1 MPLLAHHGDA
11 GLTTT
16 AAPNERGLNLNS
28 LAPILRSSPEYGAL
42 VEALGGGAKDGPR
55 SARGRA
61 QTSAE
66 SVPFFISALAAD
78 LGAPAL
84 IVVPKPEEARRL
96 YEALRAWTADPSRV
110 HHFPETETLPFE
122 RLATDARA
130 AQTRVRVLK
139 ALSQADESAP
149 PVVVASALSIAQRT
163 LDRDSF
169 EFARQSVRVG
179 DVLDVEDTLE
189 GCRRMGY
196 AFGSAVY
203 APGSVSRRGGIIDI
217 FPVGAEY
224 PARIEL
230 WGNEVD
236 SMRTFDP
243 STQRSVEMIDS
254 IEIIPANET
263 LPAMTDRDDLDSQLA
278 RIDVSNCEPEHRER
292 VSEEIALLLD
302 GHDVEDLNMYAG
314 FFNRGTLADYAPP
327 NALAVAL
334 RPDEGEEA
342 ARENEERV
350 RALREAKER
359 RGELPRGFPSFHAGW
374 DEIAARL
381 TAFGRRLDILRWGA
395 TDLIRDDVRRMPFEA
410 APAFGGALDDFAAAA
425 RRAADDGGAVVAITS
440 HSGRLDEILAE
451 AGTRCET
458 AVALNGCP
466 RSGSLTLLQAAG
478 PSFGDGFTLTAPDGR
493 LTVLGDAEIF
503 GAAKRR
509 RTPPRARAN
518 WDAFLSEIS
527 PGDYVVHVE
536 HGVGRFVG
544 VGRPSDLGAE
554 GGDSSVEYLI
564 IEYANRDRLY
574 IPLEHLDRVT
584 PYIAP
589 GDVAPSLTRLGT
601 QEWNRAKARAE
612 RSTRRMA
619 AELISL
625 YAARELQAG
634 HAFGEDTA
642 WQRELEASFPFEE
655 TPDQLTTLAEV
666 KDDME
671 SSRPMDRLVCGDVGY
686 GKTEIALRAAFKAV
700 MDGKQV
706 AVLVPTT
713 VLAQQ
718 HYSTFSERLR
728 AYPARVEMLSRFRTN
743 AEQREVVEGLAKG
756 EVDICIG
763 THRLIQKDV
772 RFKDLGLAIVD
783 EEQRFGVAHKE
794 RLKRM
799 RQEVDTLTLTATPIP
814 RTLHMSLAGARD
826 MSAIE
831 TPPEER
837 LPIKTYV
844 SEFSDELIRE
854 AILREL
860 DRQGQIY
867 FLHNRV
873 YNIGYIANYIR
884 RIAPEATVGIA
895 HGQMGEGELE
905 RAMSAFGAGE
915 FDVLVCTTIIE
926 SGLDIPNVNTLIVN
940 RADSFGLAQLY
951 QLRGRVGRG
960 SRRAYAY
967 LLIPPARALGET
979 AERRLDAM
987 LAASELGAGFRIAM
1001 KDLEI
1006 RGAGNILGAEQS
1018 GHVNAIGFE
1027 LYTRLLSHAVE
1038 DLRARREAGEFAG
1051 MDADEATSA
1060 ALREAGESAADAL
1073 APPPS
1078 AGIDLGVPAGL
1089 PTSYVPDLRARM
1101 GIYQRLIK
1109 MEDAAAVD
1117 AVEDE
1122 LRDRFGPL
1130 PWQARGL
1137 LYTAKLRIAARK
1149 AGVTA
1154 ITREGDK
1161 IILRMATEVGGA
1173 RRALGRRLPK
1183 AAEVGNTQIR
1193 LDLSKTPS
1201 GWEEPLAET
1210 VERLADFRNET
1221 LRRATEA
1228 AAG

>member
-1 MPLLAHHGDA
+1 M
-11 GLTTT
+11 T
-16 AAPNERGLNLNS
+16 AAAPHETGLNLAN
-28 LAPILRSSPEYGAL
+28 LAPMLRASPQYAAL
-42 VEALGGGAKDGPR
+42 ADALGGDDWRPS
-55 SARGRA
+55 SAQRLARARA
-61 QTSAE
+61 QTAAE
-66 SVPFFISALAAD
+66 SVPFLISALADD

-84 IVVPKPEEARRL
+84 IIAPKPEEARRL
-96 YEALRAWTADPSRV
+96 HESLCAWASDPSRV

-130 AQTRVRVLK
+130 AQTRVGVLR
-139 ALSQADESAP
+139 ALSQTDGADGEP
-149 PVVVASALSIAQRT
+149 PPIVVASALSIAQRT

-169 EFARQSVRVG
+169 DFARQTVRVG
-179 DVLDVEDTLE
+179 DVLDIDDALD
-189 GCRRMGY
+189 GWRRMGY

-203 APGSVSRRGGIIDI
+203 APGTVSRRGGIIDI
-217 FPVGAEY
+217 FPVGADY

-230 WGNEVD
+230 WGNDVD
-236 SMRTFDP
+236 SLRTFDP
-243 STQRSVEMIDS
+243 ATQRSVEMIDS

-263 LPAMTDRDDLDSQLA
+263 LPAMTDREDLDDQLA
-278 RIDVSNCEPEHRER
+278 RVDDSNCDEANRGR
-292 VSEEIALLLD
+292 VREEIALLID
-302 GHDVEDLNMYAG
+302 GHEVEDLNMYAG

-327 NALAVAL
+327 NALAVTL
-334 RPDEGEEA
+334 RPDESEAA

-350 RALREAKER
+350 RTLRDAKER
-359 RGELPRGFPSFHAGW
+359 RGELPRGFPSFHADW
-374 DEIAARL
+374 DDITAGVS
-381 TAFGRRLDILRWGA
+381 AFGRRLDILRWGA
-395 TDLIRDDVRRMPFEA
+395 TDLIQDDIRRMPFES
-410 APAFGGALDDFAAAA
+410 APAFGGDLDEFAADAQA
-425 RRAADDGGAVVAITS
+425 LSDGGDVVVAITS
-440 HSGRLDEILAE
+440 HSRRLDEILTESGASAE
-451 AGTRCET
+451 LADSLP
-458 AVALNGCP
+458 ACP
-466 RSGSLTLLQAAG
+466 RAGSLTLLQAAG
-478 PSFGDGFTLTAPDGR
+478 PAFGDGFALTAPDRR
-493 LTVLGDAEIF
+493 LIVLGDSEIF
-503 GAAKRR
+503 GFAKRR
-509 RTPPRARAN
+509 RTARRTRAN

-544 VGRPSDLGAE
+544 VGRPSELGANDGE
-554 GGDSSVEYLI
+554 TPSAEYLI

-584 PYIAP
+584 PYVAP
-589 GDVAPSLTRLGT
+589 GDVSPNLTRLGT

-612 RSTRRMA
+612 RSTREMA

-634 HAFGEDTA
+634 HAFGDDTT
-642 WQRELEASFPFEE
+642 WQRELEESFPFEE
-655 TPDQLTTLAEV
+655 TPDQLNTLAEV
-666 KDDME
+666 KSDME
-671 SSRPMDRLVCGDVGY
+671 SDRPMDRLVCGDVGY

-700 MDGKQV
+700 MGGKQV

-718 HYSTFSERLR
+718 HYATFSERLS
-728 AYPARVEMLSRFRTN
+728 AYPVRVEMLSRFRTA
-743 AEQREVVEGLAKG
+743 AEQREVVAALAKG
-756 EVDICIG
+756 EVDVCIG

-772 RFKDLGLAIVD
+772 RFKELGLAIVD

-799 RQEVDTLTLTATPIP
+799 RREVDTLTLTATPIP

-844 SEFSDELIRE
+844 SEFSDELVRE

-873 YNIGYIANYIR
+873 YNIAYFANYIR
-884 RIAPEATVGIA
+884 RIVPEAKVGIA

-967 LLIPPARALGET
+967 LLIPQARALSET
-979 AERRLDAM
+979 AQRRLDAM
-987 LAASELGAGFRIAM
+987 LAATELGAGFRIAM

-1018 GHVNAIGFE
+1018 GHINAIGFE
-1027 LYTRLLSHAVE
+1027 LYARLLSHAVD
-1038 DLRARREAGEFAG
+1038 DLRARREAGEFMG
-1051 MDADEATSA
+1051 MS
-1060 ALREAGESAADAL
+1060 AGEVARAIETETGQSAADAL
-1073 APPPS
+1073 APAQS
-1078 AGIDLGVPAGL
+1078 VGVDLGIPAGL
-1089 PTSYVPDLRARM
+1089 PPEYVPDLRARM

-1109 MEDAAAVD
+1109 LEDAAGTD
-1117 AVEDE
+1117 AIEDE
-1122 LRDRFGPL
+1122 MRDRFGPL

-1137 LYTAKLRIAARK
+1137 LYTVKLRIAAKR
-1149 AGVTA
+1149 AGVSA
-1154 ITREGDK
+1154 IVREGDK
-1161 IILRMATEVGGA
+1161 IILRLSTETGGA
-1173 RRALGRRLPK
+1173 RRALQRRLPQ
-1183 AAEVGNTQIR
+1183 AAEAGNTQIR
-1193 LDLSKTPS
+1193 LDLSKLEA

-1210 VERLADFRNET
+1210 VERLAEFRGET
-1221 LRRATEA
+1221 LRRASAA

>member
-1 MPLLAHHGDA
+1 M
-11 GLTTT
+11 TIT
-16 AAPNERGLNLNS
+16 AERDDEHRLNLDA
-28 LAPILRSSPEYGAL
+28 LAPILRSAPEYGAL
-42 VEALGGGAKDGPR
+42 VGALGGDGAR
-55 SARGRA
+55 TASRARRAARA

-66 SVPFFISALAAD
+66 SAPFLISALARD
-78 LGAPAL
+78 LGVPAL
-84 IVVPKPEEARRL
+84 VIAPRPEGARRL
-96 YEALRAWTADPSRV
+96 AESLRAWDSNPSRV

-122 RLATDARA
+122 RLDTDARA
-130 AQTRVRVLK
+130 AQTRVRVLH
-139 ALSQADESAP
+139 ALSQADADSAP
-149 PVVVASALSIAQRT
+149 PVVVASAASASQRT

-169 EFARQSVRVG
+169 EFARHTLSVG
-179 DVLDVEDTLE
+179 DVLDVEDALE
-189 GCRRMGY
+189 NWRRMGY
-196 AFGSAVY
+196 EFSNAVY

-230 WGNEVD
+230 WGNDVD
-236 SMRTFDP
+236 SLRTFDP
-243 STQRSVEMIDS
+243 ATQRSVEIVQS

-278 RIDVSNCEPEHRER
+278 RIDVSNCEREHQER
-292 VSEEIALLLD
+292 VQEEIALLLD

-327 NALAVAL
+327 NALAVVL
-334 RPDEGEEA
+334 RPEDAAEA

-350 RALREAKER
+350 EALREAKEA
-359 RGELPRGFPSFHAGW
+359 RGELPRGFPSFQAGW

-381 TAFGRRLDILRWGA
+381 AAFGARLDVLHWGA
-395 TDLIRDDVRRMPFEA
+395 ADLIYDDIHAMPFSA
-410 APAFGGALDDFAAAA
+410 APTYMGTLGDFAAET
-425 RRAADDGGAVVAITS
+425 REVAADGNLVVAVTS
-440 HSGRLDEILAE
+440 HSRRLNEILTE
-451 AGTRCET
+451 AGTR
-458 AVALNGCP
+458 ANLADSLDGCP
-466 RSGSLTLLQAAG
+466 KPGSLTLLQAAG
-478 PSFGDGFTLTAPDGR
+478 PSIGDGFTLTAPER
-493 LTVLGDAEIF
+493 KLIVLGDAEIF
-503 GAAKRR
+503 GVAKRR
-509 RTPPRARAN
+509 RTATRSRAN

-544 VGRPSDLGAE
+544 VGRPSE
-554 GGDSSVEYLI
+554 GDGDSSADYLI
-564 IEYANRDRLY
+564 IEYANGDKLY

-584 PYIAP
+584 PY
-589 GDVAPSLTRLGT
+589 VAPAGGAPRLTRLGT

-612 RSTRRMA
+612 RSTRAMA
-619 AELISL
+619 AELIAL

-642 WQRELEASFPFEE
+642 WQSELEASFPFEE
-655 TPDQLTTLAEV
+655 TPDQLSTLAEV
-666 KDDME
+666 KADME
-671 SSRPMDRLVCGDVGY
+671 RPRPMDRLVCGDVGY

-718 HYSTFSERLR
+718 HYATFSERLK
-728 AYPARVEMLSRFRTN
+728 AYPVRVEMLSRFRTN
-743 AEQREVVEGLAKG
+743 AEQREVVDALAKG
-756 EVDICIG
+756 DVDICIG

-772 RFKDLGLAIVD
+772 EFKDLGLAIVD

-799 RQEVDTLTLTATPIP
+799 REEVDALTLTATPIP
-814 RTLHMSLAGARD
+814 RTLHMSLSGARD

-844 SEFSDELIRE
+844 SEFSDYLIRE

-905 RAMSAFGAGE
+905 RAMSAFEAGE
-915 FDVLVCTTIIE
+915 FDILVCTTIIE

-967 LLIPPARALGET
+967 LLIPQATALTET
-979 AERRLDAM
+979 AESRLRAM
-987 LAASELGAGFRIAM
+987 LAATELGAGFRIAM

-1018 GHVNAIGFE
+1018 GHINAVGFE
-1027 LYTRLLSHAVE
+1027 LYARLLSHAVD

-1051 MDADEATSA
+1051 MSADQVARAVRSET
-1060 ALREAGESAADAL
+1060 GETVADAL
-1073 APPPS
+1073 APPRS
-1078 AGIDLGVPAGL
+1078 AGIDLGIPAGL
-1089 PTSYVPDLRARM
+1089 PSDYVPDLRARM

-1109 MEDAAAVD
+1109 IEDAARVES
-1117 AVEDE
+1117 VEDE

-1137 LYTAKLRIAARK
+1137 LYTIKLRIAANG
-1149 AGVTA
+1149 AGVEA

-1161 IILRMATEVGGA
+1161 IVLRMANDVGGA
-1173 RRALGRRLPK
+1173 RRALQRRLPS

-1193 LDLSKTPS
+1193 LDLSQLHG
-1201 GWEEPLAET
+1201 GWEEPLTET
-1210 VERLADFRNET
+1210 VERLAEFRGEMAK
-1221 LRRATEA
+1221 RATEA